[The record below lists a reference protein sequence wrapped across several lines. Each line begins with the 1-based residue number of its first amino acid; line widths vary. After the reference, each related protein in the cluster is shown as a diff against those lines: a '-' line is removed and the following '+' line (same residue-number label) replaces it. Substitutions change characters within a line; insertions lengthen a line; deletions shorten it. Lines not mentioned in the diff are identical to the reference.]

1 MTSWQRSILG
11 MMTTFHPRTGPRV
24 VRWGL
29 RCKVST
35 LLFFCFFHVFEELAS
50 LLQANGVDVS
60 QESMYWSGMWH
71 RIHSLAFCE
80 HFAAMVCLD
89 VDRTKWAAC
98 LVAWTMKVMASM
110 MWS

>member
-1 MTSWQRSILG
+1 MAAFDSGHDDHLSSKDRA
-11 MMTTFHPRTGPRV
+11 TGGEMGTEV
-24 VRWGL
+24 QS
-29 RCKVST
+29 ST